1 MDVSTPKPQA
11 ARTGQTVQRVKV
23 GVTGL
28 AVVLLLIL
36 LASALMRSVGHQRT
50 GAPRAELAANMAS
63 ANAADANEPLAE
75 IGAAPAAQANESLPA
90 PGASHAP

>member
-1 MDVSTPKPQA
+1 MDVSSPKPP
-11 ARTGQTVQRVKV
+11 TTQTVQRVRV

-36 LASALMRSVGHQRT
+36 LASALMRSVGHER
-50 GAPRAELAANMAS
+50 GSAPRAELAANLVA

-75 IGAAPAAQANESLPA
+75 IGAAPAAQANESNPA
-90 PGASHAP
+90 APPVRGR